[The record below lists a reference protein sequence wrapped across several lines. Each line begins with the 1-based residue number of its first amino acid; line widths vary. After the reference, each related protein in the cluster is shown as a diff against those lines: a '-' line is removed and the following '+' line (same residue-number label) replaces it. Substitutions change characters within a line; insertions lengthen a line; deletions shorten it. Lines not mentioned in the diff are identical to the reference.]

1 MTDQYELTGIFCAKP
16 QQFAWLIGAGTSA
29 VAGLPTAW
37 DIVWDLKR
45 RQYCREENQEISRQ
59 DIQIGAI
66 RSRIQ
71 SYMESRGL
79 PPEGAPT
86 EYTRCFESIFGEDK
100 ERQRQYLTAILSEDK
115 VTLSVGNR
123 VLGALLATGRTRAV
137 FTTNFDSVV
146 ERSVAEVSGK
156 SLSAYHLEGAA
167 SAISALS
174 NDEFPFYC
182 KLHGDFR
189 YDSIKNLRSDLASQN
204 EDLSKA
210 LLSAANRFGLIVSG
224 YSGRDESVMALLHSA
239 LNTPTPFPHGLYW
252 TGMKN
257 APVLPAVERLLEEA
271 TRIGVNASFV
281 EVDTFDALMLRF
293 WRNIE
298 GKEPEINAKV
308 QKTCRA
314 NVNIPLPAPGKGQI
328 VRMNALP
335 IVDLPKECQA
345 VEFKGP
351 KEWSDL
357 RSATSANEGRLI
369 FTKSDTIMCWG
380 KEELIRGHFPDVVSV
395 SRHDI
400 SSKIADIGNHIYMK
414 PFLEEAVC
422 RALARGRPLLTRTTK
437 SGSTLIAD
445 GHNIDQSAL
454 GPLQSVVGKTT
465 GQITG
470 LFTAVDKENPQPEK
484 VFWAEALRIS
494 IQVID
499 RRTWLLLD
507 PDIWIW
513 PTRARPLAAGFLDK
527 RRGDRYN
534 KPYNDI
540 LNGWLSVILGDHDR
554 KSTFTV
560 AAYDGGTSVE
570 TPVFSLQPRTAY
582 TRRLAS

>member
-1 MTDQYELTGIFCAKP
+1 MTDQYELTSIFSAKP
-16 QQFAWLIGAGTSA
+16 QQFAWFIGAGTSA

-37 DIVWDLKR
+37 DIIWDLKR

-59 DIQIGAI
+59 DVQIGAI
-66 RSRIQ
+66 RARIQ
-71 SYMESRGL
+71 NYMESKGY
-79 PPEGAPT
+79 PPEGDST
-86 EYTRCFESIFGEDK
+86 EYTRYFENIFGEDK
-100 ERQRQYLTAILSEDK
+100 ERQRQYLTGILSEDK

-123 VLGALLATGRTRAV
+123 VLGALMATGRTRAV

-146 ERSVAEVSGK
+146 ERAVAEVSGK

-167 SAISALS
+167 SANSAVS
-174 NDEFPFYC
+174 NEEFPFYC

-210 LLSAANRFGLIVSG
+210 LLNAANRFGLVVSG
-224 YSGRDESVMALLHSA
+224 YSGRDESVMSLLHSA
-239 LNTPTPFPHGLYW
+239 LATPNPFPHGLYW

-257 APVLPAVERLLEEA
+257 APVLPTVERLLEEA
-271 TRIGVNASFV
+271 VRVGVTAAFV
-281 EVDTFDALMLRF
+281 EVDTFDALMLRL
-293 WRNIE
+293 WRNID

-308 QKTCRA
+308 QKTNRA
-314 NVNIPLPAPGKGQI
+314 SVSIPLPAPGKGQI

-335 IVDLPKECQA
+335 IIDLPKECQA

-351 KEWSDL
+351 KDWSDL
-357 RSATSANEGRLI
+357 RSAASANEGRLI
-369 FTKSDTIMCWG
+369 FTKSDTTLCWG
-380 KEELIRGHFPDVVSV
+380 EEALIRDHFPDVVSV

-400 SSKIADIGNHIYMK
+400 SPKIADIGNHLYMK
-414 PFLEEAVC
+414 QFLEEAVC
-422 RALARGRPLLTRTTK
+422 RALARGRPLLTRTNK
-437 SGSTLIAD
+437 SGSSLIAD
-445 GHNIDQSAL
+445 AHSADQSAL
-454 GPLQSVVGKTT
+454 GPLQRVVGKTT
-465 GQITG
+465 GQIAG
-470 LFTAVDKENPQPEK
+470 LFTLVDEENPQPEK
-484 VFWAEALRIS
+484 VFWAEALRVS

-499 RRTWLLLD
+499 GRSWLLLD

-513 PTRARPLAAGFLDK
+513 PTRARSIAAGFLDK

-534 KPYNDI
+534 KLYNDI
-540 LNGWLSVILGDHDR
+540 LDGWLSVLLGDHDR
-554 KSTFTV
+554 KAPFTI
-560 AAYDGGTSVE
+560 AAYEGGTSVG

>member
-1 MTDQYELTGIFCAKP
+1 MTDQYELTSIFCAKP
-16 QQFAWLIGAGTSA
+16 QQFAWFIGAGTSA

-37 DIVWDLKR
+37 DIIWDLKR

-59 DIQIGAI
+59 DVQIGAI
-66 RSRIQ
+66 RARIQ
-71 SYMESRGL
+71 SYMESKGF
-79 PPEGAPT
+79 PPEGDPT
-86 EYTRCFESIFGEDK
+86 EYTKYFENIFGDDK
-100 ERQRQYLTAILSEDK
+100 ERQRQYLTGILSEDK

-146 ERSVAEVSGK
+146 ERAVAEVSGR

-167 SAISALS
+167 LANSAIS
-174 NDEFPFYC
+174 NEEFPFYC

-204 EDLSKA
+204 EDLSRA
-210 LLSAANRFGLIVSG
+210 LLNAANRFGLIVSG
-224 YSGRDESVMALLHSA
+224 YSGRDESVMSLLHSA
-239 LNTPTPFPHGLYW
+239 LATPNPFPHGLYW

-257 APVLPAVERLLEEA
+257 APVLPAVDRLLEEA
-271 TRIGVNASFV
+271 TRVGVKASFV
-281 EVDTFDALMLRF
+281 EVDTFDSLMLRF
-293 WRNIE
+293 WRNMA

-308 QKTCRA
+308 QKTQRA
-314 NVNIPLPAPGKGQI
+314 NVEIPLPAPGKGQI
-328 VRMNALP
+328 VRMNSLP
-335 IVDLPKECQA
+335 IIGLPNECQA

-357 RSATSANEGRLI
+357 RSAASVNEGRLI
-369 FTKSDTIMCWG
+369 FTKSDTTLCWG
-380 KEELIRGHFPDVVSV
+380 EEALIRGHFADVVSV

-400 SSKIADIGNHIYMK
+400 SSKIADIGNHLYLK
-414 PFLEEAVC
+414 QFLEEAVC
-422 RALARGRPLLTRTTK
+422 KGLARERPLLTRTNK
-437 SGSTLIAD
+437 SGSSLIAD
-445 GHNIDQSAL
+445 AHSADQFAL
-454 GPLQSVVGKTT
+454 SPLQSVVGKTT
-465 GQITG
+465 GLIPG
-470 LFTAVDKENPQPEK
+470 LFTLVDEENPEPEK
-484 VFWAEALRIS
+484 VFWAEALRVS
-494 IQVID
+494 IQVLD
-499 RRTWLLLD
+499 GRSWLLLD

-534 KPYNDI
+534 KLYNDI
-540 LNGWLSVILGDHDR
+540 LDGWLSVLLGDHDR
-554 KSTFTV
+554 KTAFTV
-560 AAYDGGTSVE
+560 AAYEGGSSAE